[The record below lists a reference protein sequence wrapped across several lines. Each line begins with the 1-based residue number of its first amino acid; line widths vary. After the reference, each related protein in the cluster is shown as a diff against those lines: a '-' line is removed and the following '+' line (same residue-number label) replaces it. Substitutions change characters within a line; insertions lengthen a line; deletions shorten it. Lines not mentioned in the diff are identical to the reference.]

1 MDFKFEHKQNFS
13 LVEVEGNL
21 LHIDRYCDVMSL
33 SQHYDSYY
41 REKAEVSLEES
52 KIPET
57 VFGTKEELLKA
68 IATTF
73 LSNSDLPYQTVSSFL
88 RSYGWFSDH
97 LYSFLK
103 YAIRPEPEEGGKIS
117 YYRDYK
123 DFCRGRRTTQKF
135 GRFVRAIGLEV
146 EDVTLELMVK
156 DWQRKFTKEDYTLH
170 VGDCREDFAKAYGD
184 DLAKSKDPA
193 TSYQRKSLHNSC
205 MRGITCHGVSPA
217 EVYASGD
224 FKIAW
229 VENPQGEIAGRV
241 VYSVH
246 RDIPQSGP
254 IYGVCEQSLDMLQE
268 HLLDI
273 EADPYD
279 ESSWDGAK
287 ILHLVDRCGDII
299 GPYSDLET
307 GVVEKGD
314 YFVITNSV
322 CADVCMSST
331 SGYMSG
337 QKVYCDCCEGYYSF
351 RDMTE
356 VDYVGYVC
364 DSCLDDD
371 FLFSELEGRY
381 IKDYQAVEYFQYTST
396 GWVSS
401 DWVSSDFASTGA
413 GKIVYCE
420 CVEEYWHEYSVTFSD
435 HIEGYVP
442 TEYAKAHPELMG
454 DEQEEEKEAG

>member
-1 MDFKFEHKQNFS
+1 MDFKITYKQDFS
-13 LVEVEGNL
+13 LVEVEGKT
-21 LHIDRYCDVMSL
+21 LHIDFYCDVMKLQKEYSDFYFGK
-33 SQHYDSYY
+33 H
-41 REKAEVSLEES
+41 EVNPEES

-57 VFGTKEELLKA
+57 AFGTKEELLKA

-73 LSNSDLPYQTVSSFL
+73 VSNPDLPFRQVVVSFL
-88 RSYGWFSDH
+88 RGYGWFSDH
-97 LYSFLK
+97 LYGYLK
-103 YAIRPEPEEGGKIS
+103 YAVQPEPEEGGKIS

-135 GRFVRAIGLEV
+135 GRFVRALGFEV
-146 EDVTLELMVK
+146 DDVTLETMVK

-170 VGDCREDFAKAYGD
+170 VGDCRADFAKAYGD
-184 DLAKSKDPA
+184 DLAKSKDPV
-193 TSYQRKSLHNSC
+193 TSCLRKSLHNSC
-205 MRGITCHGVSPA
+205 MRGITCYGVSPA

-273 EADPYD
+273 EADPYNK
-279 ESSWDGAK
+279 SSWEGAK
-287 ILHLVDRCGDII
+287 ILHLVDRDGDII

-314 YFVITNSV
+314 YLVITDSNGT
-322 CADVCMSST
+322 DFCMSST

-337 QKVYCDCCEGYYSF
+337 QKIYCDYCEVYHSVQ
-351 RDMTE
+351 DMTE

-364 DSCLDDD
+364 DSCLDEG

-381 IKDYQAVEYFQYTST
+381 IRDYQAVEYFQYTST
-396 GWVSS
+396 GRV
-401 DWVSSDFASTGA
+401 VSDFASTGA
-413 GKIVYCE
+413 GELVYCE
-420 CVEEYWHEYSVTFSD
+420 CVDEFWHEDSVTFSD

-442 TEYAKAHPELMG
+442 TQYAKDHPELMG
-454 DEQEEEKEAG
+454 EEQEKEAG